1 MYIHTCFCRHIYT
14 NVHACKIYLYMQAVV
29 NGYMYN
35 GRGALSPN
43 ERCLQATVSSSNS
56 AAENGMDYFSSPA
69 HLNQSAITNRTA
81 RISGGQPSWKDEW
94 LSVLSPPI
102 RYIRAEAHW
111 HLALCTSTSITGCSV
126 SCEQLCD
133 DWFRRMV
140 MWYES
145 SNRPHELTISWV
157 CLHNKNTVVDVAQTK
172 RHF

>member
-94 LSVLSPPI
+94 LSVLSI
-102 RYIRAEAHW
+102 STNTIHQSRGT
-111 HLALCTSTSITGCSV
+111 LAPRVVHEHIHHRMFCLLWTTLWWLV
-126 SCEQLCD
+126 SEDGDVIWILQQAAWAD
-133 DWFRRMV
+133 DILSW
-140 MWYES
+140 S
-145 SNRPHELTISWV
+145 S
-157 CLHNKNTVVDVAQTK
+157 
-172 RHF
+172 